1 VRTRFG
7 SLLLA
12 GAAALLFSC
21 AVAAEGLLTV
31 IVDDLGHRLRDGHRA
46 VALPGPVTLSVLPHT
61 PFAAR
66 LAREGHA
73 RGKEIMLHLPMESV
87 EPRPLGP
94 GGVTLHMGRAEFTRA
109 VRSSLA
115 AVPHVRGV
123 NNHMGSLLTLH
134 PGHMGWLMDELRQHG
149 GLYFVDSRTTP
160 GSVALPVAQEYGVPR
175 ARRDV
180 FLDPVREAGA
190 IQLQWQRAL
199 EKARRTGHAIVI
211 GHPYPE
217 TLALLERELPRLAAQ
232 GFRLVPASAMIAQ
245 NTKRSPDLWHASLSP
260 SPPAAKNSK
269 P

>member
-1 VRTRFG
+1 M
-7 SLLLA
+7 
-12 GAAALLFSC
+12 
-21 AVAAEGLLTV
+21 LTV
-31 IVDDLGHRLRDGHRA
+31 IIDDLGDRLKDGRRA
-46 VALPGPVTLSVLPHT
+46 VALPGPVTLSMLPHT

-66 LAREGHA
+66 LAREAHA

-94 GGVTLHMGRAEFTRA
+94 GGVTLHMGQAEFTRR
-109 VRSSLA
+109 VRANLA

-134 PGHMGWLMDELRQHG
+134 PGHMSWLMDELRQRG

-160 GSVALPVAQEYGVPR
+160 ASVALPVAQEYGVPS
-175 ARRDV
+175 ATRDV

-190 IQLQWQRAL
+190 IQLQWERAL
-199 EKARRTGHAIVI
+199 AKARRAGHAIVI

-217 TLALLERELPRLAAQ
+217 TLALLERELPRLAAR
-232 GFRLVPASAMIAQ
+232 GFRLVPVSAMIAQ

-260 SPPAAKNSK
+260 LPPAAKNSK